1 MSQAGSPPAPTR
13 FGPRRPRGASRPSL
27 RYEQVIDLIER
38 LIAEGPLAPGSLLPS
53 NRELAEMAGV
63 SLITVRRAVDEC
75 ARAGLVVRH
84 QGVGTFVAPARL
96 VSDPARAGGLLGTL
110 AQGRGHLQVTTR
122 VLTVEQG
129 IPSPTIARVLRIHPA
144 EPVWRV
150 ERLRLIRSRPMIHE
164 QAAIPVRLAPA
175 IDRAVLA
182 AGASLYTFL
191 AEHHDLHDESE
202 EAFLEVSEPSRTERR
217 LLRVGDGDLVARV
230 RGVSCTQDGIPFDAF
245 QQVYAAR
252 HFAFYLSGQTTR
264 RLLQPS
270 DIRDW
275 EVRPLGAGSE
285 GPRPAEGPPW
295 LP

>member
-1 MSQAGSPPAPTR
+1 VSPGGGTPHSGGSGLLRMRSSRRDDGR
-13 FGPRRPRGASRPSL
+13 FL

-53 NRELAEMAGV
+53 NRELAELAGV
-63 SLITVRRAVDEC
+63 SLITVRRGVDEC

-110 AQGRGHLQVTTR
+110 AQGRVRLQITTR

-129 IPSPTIARVLRIHPA
+129 IPSPTVARALRIASH
-144 EPVWRV
+144 EPVWKV
-150 ERLRLIRSRPMIHE
+150 ERLRLIRARPMIHE
-164 QAAIPVRLAPA
+164 QAAIPVRLVPA

-182 AGASLYTFL
+182 AGASLYAFL
-191 AEHHDLHDESE
+191 GERYGLHDESE
-202 EAFLEVSEPSRTERR
+202 EAFLEVSDPSRRERR
-217 LLRVGDGDLVARV
+217 LLQVMDGDLVARV
-230 RGVSCTQDGIPFDAF
+230 RGISCDQDGVPFDAF

-264 RLLQPS
+264 HLLQPT
-270 DIRDW
+270 DTRDW
-275 EVRPLGAGSE
+275 EVRPLGSIPE
-285 GPRPAEGPPW
+285 GPSPAGA
-295 LP
+295 LR